1 MAGKLLFQ
9 TNCGASGDMI
19 LAAMLDLLGPEESG
33 EFCRTF
39 PQKLGLDLRIESKT
53 IEKNHLKARQLRVLP
68 GQAKNL
74 SHYHEIMDFISGT
87 PLSAEVRRRAAV
99 IFERIFAAEGQVHG
113 RDLQKVHL
121 HELSADDSLVDVIGF
136 CYLWERFS
144 FCEILFTTLITGH
157 GEISTAHG
165 ILPVP
170 PPAVVELCRG
180 FRCAY
185 GRIASELLTPTG
197 AAILTSWGRQ
207 IDDRE
212 SFSLQ
217 DCGCGAGERTFA
229 DTPNVLRLFRL
240 SGTAHE
246 AFLDDEVSVL
256 TCNLDDMTPEA
267 LAHLCDRALAAGAL
281 DYFVSPGLMKKGRA
295 GFCLTLLCP
304 PTGEDDLIFLLL
316 AESSTIGVRRRREN
330 RVLLARSQDQVT
342 VQGQQ
347 IRIKQSRALDDSILK
362 CKPEAGDLARLAE
375 KLGISWPEALKLVE
389 RALEQK
395 HGC

>member
-1 MAGKLLFQ
+1 MADKLLFQ
-9 TNCGASGDMI
+9 TSCGASGDMI
-19 LAAMLDLLGPEESG
+19 LAAMLDLLGPEESE
-33 EFCRTF
+33 EFCRAF
-39 PQKLGLDLRIESKT
+39 PQKLGLDLRIESNT

-68 GQAKNL
+68 GQSRNL
-74 SHYHEIMDFISGT
+74 SHYHEIMDFIAGT
-87 PLSAEVRRRAAV
+87 GLSAEVRRRAAA

-144 FCEILFTTLITGH
+144 FCEILFTTLVTGH

-165 ILPVP
+165 MLPVP

-180 FRCAY
+180 FRCSY

-207 IDDRE
+207 IDDTE
-212 SFSLQ
+212 SFIMR
-217 DCGCGAGERTFA
+217 DFGCGAGERTFA

-240 SGTAHE
+240 RGTAHE

-267 LAHLCDRALAAGAL
+267 LAHLCDRAMAAGAL
-281 DYFVSPGLMKKGRA
+281 DYFISPGLMKKGRA

-304 PTGEDDLIFLLL
+304 PAAENDMIFLLL
-316 AESSTIGVRRRREN
+316 AGSSTLGVRRRVESRA
-330 RVLLARSQDQVT
+330 LLARSQEQVT
-342 VQGQQ
+342 VRGQQ
-347 IRIKQSRALDDSILK
+347 VRIKQSRALDGSIIR
-362 CKPEAGDLARLAE
+362 CKPEAGDLSELAE

-389 RALEQK
+389 KTLEEK
-395 HGC
+395 HGH